1 MKAARAHLAIALLV
15 LALPALAQNA
25 PVATDVKNFG
35 DWTLHCVPGAL
46 PPCEM
51 FQTTRNK
58 ANRRVTS
65 IAIAFLPR
73 QERYALQISTPL
85 GVSFAKGVKIAAS
98 GFTSQ
103 AMPYL
108 RCDSAG
114 CYVQGAIQ
122 SGALDALG
130 ASRPEA
136 KLSMVFVDGRSVELP
151 LSLRGFSD
159 ARTAMESLAREKLAQ
174 AKPASP
180 RR

>member
-1 MKAARAHLAIALLV
+1 LAIPLLA
-15 LALPALAQNA
+15 LALPAFAQGA
-25 PVATDVKNFG
+25 ATDVKNFG
-35 DWTLHCVPGAL
+35 DWTVHCVPGAL

-51 FQTTRNK
+51 FQMTRNS
-58 ANRRVTS
+58 ANKRVTS

-98 GFTSQ
+98 GFASQ

-108 RCDSAG
+108 RCDGAG

-122 SGALDALG
+122 GGALDALG
-130 ASRPEA
+130 ASRPDA
-136 KLSMVFVDGRSVELP
+136 RLSMASVDGRAVELP

-159 ARTAMESLAREKLAQ
+159 ARAAMESLAREELAP
-174 AKPASP
+174 AKPVAP